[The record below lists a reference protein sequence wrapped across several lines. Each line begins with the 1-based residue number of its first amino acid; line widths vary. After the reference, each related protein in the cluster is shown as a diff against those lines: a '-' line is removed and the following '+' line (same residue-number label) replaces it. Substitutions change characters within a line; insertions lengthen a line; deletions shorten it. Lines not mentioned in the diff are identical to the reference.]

1 MMQTEI
7 GVIAH
12 NEAGNLAALLTGLMA
27 EPGGHRVCIVSS
39 GSTDATDDIALDWA
53 KQHDRIRAIIE
64 PERRGKARA
73 INRFLH
79 ELRAD
84 TECVVLIS
92 GDVLP
97 EAGTLG
103 KLLEPLQS
111 NEACMT
117 GARPCPDNPKRGLI
131 GLIVHFQWDLL
142 DHIARKRPKLG
153 EMVAFRTPVR
163 PIDPESVVDEA
174 ALEAQLT
181 ADGGSLAYVPSA
193 RVRNRGPGTWSYL
206 IAQRERICIGHKR
219 LQARTG
225 YRVTTQRLVDLAG
238 PALGFLIRH
247 PGQFPV
253 AVAAAG
259 VEVWAR
265 LRARR
270 SQELPSVWP
279 MLQSTRIQGHTSLK
293 APSSAQAAPV
303 LPPASTHPFRVAAA
317 DRAGNP

>member
-12 NEAGNLAALLTGLMA
+12 NEAGNLAALLTRLMT

-39 GSTDATDDIALDWA
+39 GSTDATDDIAREWA
-53 KQHDRIRAIIE
+53 SQHDRIRAIIE
-64 PERRGKARA
+64 PKRRGKARA
-73 INRFLH
+73 INRFLQ
-79 ELRAD
+79 ELRPE
-84 TECVVLIS
+84 TECVVLVS

-97 EAGTLG
+97 EEGTLG
-103 KLLEPLQS
+103 KLLVPLQS
-111 NEACMT
+111 AEACMT

-142 DHIARKRPKLG
+142 DHIARRRPKLG

-181 ADGGSLAYVPSA
+181 AAGGSLAYVPSA
-193 RVRNRGPGTWSYL
+193 RVRNRGPGTWSDL
-206 IAQRERICIGHKR
+206 VAQRERICIGHRR

-225 YRVTTQRLVDLAG
+225 YRVTTQRLVDLVG

-247 PGQFPV
+247 PNQLPI
-253 AVAAAG
+253 AMAAAG
-259 VEVWAR
+259 IEVWAR

-270 SQELPSVWP
+270 ARELPSVWP
-279 MLQSTRIQGHTSLK
+279 MLQSTRIQGQPGLK
-293 APSSAQAAPV
+293 GPSSAQGGPV
-303 LPPASTHPFRVAAA
+303 LPASSTHPFRVAAA
-317 DRAGNP
+317 DRASNP